1 MTDDRADVPF
11 SSTAAAPAWAP
22 ADMPGALAGSAAT
35 GKAAGPGAAA
45 TPPRSIALDGASNFR
60 DLGGYTGHEGR
71 ALQWRKLFRAD
82 HLATLSTQDLQV
94 LAQLGIARTADF
106 RGAHERGVL
115 PYALP
120 GVATHTL
127 GIEPTVIQRALELQA
142 SGQRITAAQ
151 AVGLMQDTYRS
162 FINDNAARFS
172 ELFELLLE
180 SDAPIVFH
188 CTAGKDRTGF
198 AAALILL
205 ALGVPRPVVMQD
217 YLLTNALYRRPSG
230 VASPAPQEVLD
241 VLWGVQEDFLE
252 VALHGVEVEHG
263 GIDNYLERVLRINAP
278 ARARLAQL
286 YLQPR

>member
-1 MTDDRADVPF
+1 MTDARTATPSPF
-11 SSTAAAPAWAP
+11 TAPPGAPAENL
-22 ADMPGALAGSAAT
+22 PGALPA
-35 GKAAGPGAAA
+35 
-45 TPPRSIALDGASNFR
+45 RSIALDGASNFR

-71 ALQWRKLFRAD
+71 PLQWRKLFRAD
-82 HLATLSTQDLQV
+82 HLGALSAQDLQV

-106 RGAHERGVL
+106 RGKYERGAL

-162 FINDNAARFS
+162 FINDNAARFA
-172 ELFELLLE
+172 ELFALLLE
-180 SDAPIVFH
+180 SDAPLVFH

-263 GIDNYLERVLRINAP
+263 GIDNYLERVLRVQP
-278 ARARLAQL
+278 AARRKLAQL
-286 YLQPR
+286 YLQP

>member
-1 MTDDRADVPF
+1 MTDARANSPLPF
-11 SSTAAAPAWAP
+11 TALADTPAAAA
-22 ADMPGALAGSAAT
+22 GAQAQSVAL
-35 GKAAGPGAAA
+35 
-45 TPPRSIALDGASNFR
+45 PRSIALSGASNFR

-71 ALQWRKLFRAD
+71 PLQWRRLFRAD
-82 HLATLSTQDLQV
+82 HLAALSAQDLKV
-94 LAQLGIARTADF
+94 LEQLGITRTADF
-106 RGAHERGVL
+106 RGAYERGAL

-127 GIEPTVIQRALELQA
+127 GIEPTVIQRALQLQS
-142 SGQRITAAQ
+142 SGQHITADQ

-241 VLWGVQEDFLE
+241 VLWGVQEDFLD

>member
-1 MTDDRADVPF
+1 MTETAFMTDARADSPF
-11 SSTAAAPAWAP
+11 SSAASRPVP
-22 ADMPGALAGSAAT
+22 PDTPGA
-35 GKAAGPGAAA
+35 GAAVQGGV
-45 TPPRSIALDGASNFR
+45 PPRSIALDGASNFR
-60 DLGGYTGHEGR
+60 DLGGYTGHGGR
-71 ALQWRKLFRAD
+71 PLQWRRLFRAD
-82 HLATLSTQDLQV
+82 HLGALSAHDLQV

-106 RGAHERGVL
+106 RGEYERGAL

-127 GIEPTVIQRALELQA
+127 GIEPTVIQRALQLQA
-142 SGQRITAAQ
+142 SGQHITAAQ

-205 ALGVPRPVVMQD
+205 TLGVPRAVVMQD
-217 YLLTNALYRRPSG
+217 YLLTNHLYRRPSG
-230 VASPAPQEVLD
+230 VASPAPPEVLE

>member
-1 MTDDRADVPF
+1 MTDARADLPPF
-11 SSTAAAPAWAP
+11 SSTAAAPVSAP
-22 ADMPGALAGSAAT
+22 ADTPGAAAGTA
-35 GKAAGPGAAA
+35 GAAGPGAA
-45 TPPRSIALDGASNFR
+45 PQRSIALDGASNFR

-82 HLATLSTQDLQV
+82 HLATLSAHDLQV
-94 LAQLGIARTADF
+94 LGQLGIARTADF
-106 RGAHERGVL
+106 RGAHERGAL

-127 GIEPTVIQRALELQA
+127 GIEPTVIQRALQLQA
-142 SGQRITAAQ
+142 SGQRITAQQ
-151 AVGLMQDTYRS
+151 AVGLMQDTYRG

-172 ELFELLLE
+172 ELFELLLD

-217 YLLTNALYRRPSG
+217 YLLTNDLYRRPSG
-230 VASPAPQEVLD
+230 VASPAPKEVLE
-241 VLWGVQEDFLE
+241 VLWGVQEEFLD

-263 GIDNYLERVLRINAP
+263 GIDNYLERVLRINPA

>member
-1 MTDDRADVPF
+1 MTDARANSPPPF
-11 SSTAAAPAWAP
+11 TAP
-22 ADMPGALAGSAAT
+22 ADTPAA
-35 GKAAGPGAAA
+35 AAGAQAQSVA
-45 TPPRSIALDGASNFR
+45 LPRSIALSGASNFR

-71 ALQWRKLFRAD
+71 PLQWRRLFRAD
-82 HLATLSTQDLQV
+82 HLAALSAQDLKV
-94 LAQLGIARTADF
+94 LEQLGITRTADF
-106 RGAHERGVL
+106 RGAYERGAL

-127 GIEPTVIQRALELQA
+127 GIEPTVIQRALQLQS
-142 SGQRITAAQ
+142 SGQYITATQ

-162 FINDNAARFS
+162 FINDNAARFA

-180 SDAPIVFH
+180 SDSPIVFH

-205 ALGVPRPVVMQD
+205 ALGVPRAVVMQD
-217 YLLTNALYRRPSG
+217 YMLTNNLYRRPSG

-241 VLWGVQEDFLE
+241 VLWGVQEGFLE

-263 GIDNYLERVLRINAP
+263 GIDNYLERVLHLNAA

-286 YLQPR
+286 YLQR